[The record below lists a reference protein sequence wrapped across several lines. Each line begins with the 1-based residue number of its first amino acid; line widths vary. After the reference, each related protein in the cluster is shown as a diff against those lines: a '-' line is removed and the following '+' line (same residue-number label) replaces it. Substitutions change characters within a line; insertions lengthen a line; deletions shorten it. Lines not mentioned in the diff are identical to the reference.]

1 MNKLK
6 EILKKI
12 LLFIVNPR
20 LLLCVGIAWMIT
32 NGWSYV
38 ALGIGTWFH
47 INWLTVVS
55 TAYLAALWFPFT
67 PEKIVTFAI
76 ALWLL
81 KLLFPNDKKTLG
93 VLKELKEKALKKIK
107 KKK

>member
-47 INWLTVVS
+47 INWLVAVA